1 MVNFISFISVIFLSL
16 KTIIPDIS
24 DNTNNENSIKERL
37 LSNILFVVRHNKSP
51 NYVVYKAN
59 IATDKK
65 LNNKKP
71 VDVFWFMK
79 TKGETTEELTII
91 EWKLAFGFK
100 LDVIKKSE
108 EYKIKLNAI
117 KEKRIIVKKNSKGVF
132 ICSMLINGKMAKLR
146 DVFINYETTFS
157 FPTVKYLDFRGIDII
172 TGKFIT
178 ERYFPD

>member
-1 MVNFISFISVIFLSL
+1 MVNFISYISVILLSL

-24 DNTNNENSIKERL
+24 NNVNNESSIKERL

-51 NYVVYKAN
+51 NYVVYQAN
-59 IATDKK
+59 IVADKK
-65 LNNKKP
+65 LNYKKP

-91 EWKLAFGFK
+91 EWKLAYGFK

-108 EYKIKLNAI
+108 EYIIKLNAI
-117 KEKRIIVKKNSKGVF
+117 KEKRINVKKNSNGVF
-132 ICSMLINGKMAKLR
+132 ICSMLINGKMAKLG

-157 FPTVKYLDFRGIDII
+157 FPSVQYLDFRGFDIL
-172 TGKFIT
+172 TGKYVT